1 MTTMDQHQQ
10 RGNNEATRP
19 HDSVDIHLPHVE
31 QSLSWDCGVSCVA
44 MVLPADQRS
53 YLLANRDHIGQEEG
67 YHQST
72 WTIDLCYLLRR
83 FGVDHLYATVTLGVN
98 PMFQKECYYK
108 KSLQWD
114 FQRVEDR
121 FRDAASKGLAVCQ
134 RSTTTSELL
143 EHLSRGLPVIVLV
156 DHGQLHCDSC
166 QKNRI
171 VSKVAGVLA
180 RYAPYQG
187 HYVVLCGYR
196 LRERRFIYRNPSKTE
211 RLCTIT
217 FETLDRARK
226 RLGTD
231 EDVIFVN
238 AASSACV
245 DRS

>member
-1 MTTMDQHQQ
+1 MDQHQQ
-10 RGNNEATRP
+10 RDNNEATRP

-44 MVLPADQRS
+44 MVLPDDQRS
-53 YLLANRDHIGQEEG
+53 YLLVNRDQISQEEG

-121 FRDAASKGLAVCQ
+121 FRDAASNGLAVCQ
-134 RSTTTSELL
+134 KSTTTGELL

-171 VSKVAGVLA
+171 VSKVAGVFA

-187 HYVVLCGYR
+187 HYIVLCGYR
-196 LRERRFIYRNPSKTE
+196 LQERRFIYRNPSKTE
-211 RLCTIT
+211 RLCTVT

-231 EDVIFVN
+231 EDVVFVN
-238 AASSACV
+238 ACPPSGCV
-245 DRS
+245 VRS

>member
-1 MTTMDQHQQ
+1 MDQHHH
-10 RGNNEATRP
+10 RDNNEASRP

-31 QSLSWDCGVSCVA
+31 QGLSWDCGVSCVA
-44 MVLPADQRS
+44 MVLPADQRN
-53 YLLANRDHIGQEEG
+53 YLLVNRDQIGQEEG
-67 YHQST
+67 YNQST

-83 FGVDHLYATVTLGVN
+83 FGVDHQYATVTLGVN

-114 FQRVEDR
+114 FQRVEER

-143 EHLSRGLPVIVLV
+143 EHLSRGFPVIVLV

-171 VSKVAGVLA
+171 VSKVAGVFA

-187 HYVVLCGYR
+187 HYIVLCGYR
-196 LRERRFIYRNPSKTE
+196 LGERRFLYRNPSKTE
-211 RLCTIT
+211 RLCTVT

-238 AASSACV
+238 AVPSECV
-245 DRS
+245 VRS

>member
-1 MTTMDQHQQ
+1 MDQT
-10 RGNNEATRP
+10 AVSRP
-19 HDSVDIHLPHVE
+19 PDSVDIQLPHVE

-44 MVLPADQRS
+44 MVLSPEQRS
-53 YLLANRDHIGQEEG
+53 DLLLNRDLIGREEG

-83 FGVDHLYATVTLGVN
+83 FGVDHVYTTVTLGVN

-121 FRDAASKGLAVCQ
+121 FRDAASHGLTVCQ
-134 RSTTTSELL
+134 RSTTVAELL
-143 EHLSRGLPVIVLV
+143 EHLAGGKPVIVLV

-166 QKNRI
+166 QKNR
-171 VSKVAGVLA
+171 VVAKMAGVFA

-187 HYVVLCGYR
+187 HYIVLCGYR
-196 LRERRFIYRNPSKTE
+196 LRERKFLYRNPSKSE
-211 RLCTIT
+211 RLCSVT

-238 AASSACV
+238 TASEGVA
-245 DRS
+245 RS

>member
-1 MTTMDQHQQ
+1 MDQTTVSC
-10 RGNNEATRP
+10 AP
-19 HDSVDIHLPHVE
+19 DSVEIQLPHVE
-31 QSLSWDCGVSCVA
+31 QTLSWDCGVSCVA
-44 MVLPADQRS
+44 MVLSAEQRS
-53 YLLANRDHIGQEEG
+53 DLLLNRDQIGREEG

-83 FGVDHLYATVTLGVN
+83 FGVDHVYATVTLGVN

-121 FRDAASKGLAVCQ
+121 FRDAASHGLTVCQ
-134 RSTTTSELL
+134 RKT
-143 EHLSRGLPVIVLV
+143 RVVA
-156 DHGQLHCDSC
+156 
-166 QKNRI
+166 KM
-171 VSKVAGVLA
+171 AGVFA

-187 HYVVLCGYR
+187 HYIVLCGYK
-196 LRERRFIYRNPSKTE
+196 LKERKFLYRNPSKSD
-211 RLCTIT
+211 RLCSVT

-238 AASSACV
+238 ASSQDV
-245 DRS
+245 HS